1 MAIVEKSVLVL
12 HTAQQMFD
20 LVDGVELY
28 PQFLPWCGGTDVKWR
43 DEASTVATVMIDYHR
58 IKQSFTTEN
67 AKQIPSLI
75 EMKLQDGPFRHLD
88 GCWRFIALNES
99 ACKIE
104 FKLHY
109 EFSSKLLES
118 LVGPVFNHITNN
130 FVDAFVERADKVY
143 GTS

>member
-12 HTAQQMFD
+12 HSAQQMFD

-130 FVDAFVERADKVY
+130 FVDAFVERAEKVY
-143 GTS
+143 GTT

>member
-1 MAIVEKSVLVL
+1 MALVEKSVLVL
-12 HTAQQMFD
+12 HSAQQMFD

-43 DEASTVATVMIDYHR
+43 DEASTVATVMIDFHR

-75 EMKLQDGPFRHLD
+75 EMKLQAGPFRHLD
-88 GCWRFIALNES
+88 GSWRFTALNES
-99 ACKIE
+99 ACKVE
-104 FKLHY
+104 FRLHY

-118 LVGPVFNHITNN
+118 LVGPVFNHITSN
-130 FVDAFVERADKVY
+130 FVDAFVERAEKVY
-143 GTS
+143 GTT

>member
-1 MAIVEKSVLVL
+1 MALVEKSVLVL
-12 HTAQQMFD
+12 HSAQQMFD

-28 PQFLPWCGGTDVKWR
+28 PQFLPWCGGTEVKWR
-43 DEASTVATVMIDYHR
+43 DEASTVATVVIDFHR

-75 EMKLQDGPFRHLD
+75 EMKLQDGPFRQLD
-88 GCWRFIALNES
+88 GSWRFTALNES
-99 ACKIE
+99 ACKVE

-118 LVGPVFNHITNN
+118 LVGPVFNHITSN
-130 FVDAFVERADKVY
+130 FVDAFVERAEKVY
-143 GTS
+143 GIS

>member
-12 HTAQQMFD
+12 HSAQQMFD

-99 ACKIE
+99 ACKVE

-118 LVGPVFNHITNN
+118 LVGPVFNHITSN
-130 FVDAFVERADKVY
+130 FVDAFVERAEKVY

>member
-99 ACKIE
+99 ACKVE

-130 FVDAFVERADKVY
+130 FVDAFVERAEKVY

>member
-12 HTAQQMFD
+12 HSAQQMFD

-43 DEASTVATVMIDYHR
+43 DDASTVATVMIDFHR

-88 GCWRFIALNES
+88 GSWRFTALNEN
-99 ACKIE
+99 ACKVE
-104 FKLHY
+104 FRLHY

-118 LVGPVFNHITNN
+118 IVGPVFNHITSN
-130 FVDAFVERADKVY
+130 FVDAFVERAEKVY
-143 GTS
+143 GS

>member
-12 HTAQQMFD
+12 HSAQQMFD

-43 DEASTVATVMIDYHR
+43 DDASTVATIKIDYHR

-88 GCWRFIALNES
+88 GSWHFIALNES
-99 ACKIE
+99 ACKVE

-130 FVDAFVERADKVY
+130 FVDAFVERAEKVY
-143 GTS
+143 GTT

>member
-12 HTAQQMFD
+12 HSAQQMFD

-28 PQFLPWCGGTDVKWR
+28 PQFLPWCGGTEVKWR
-43 DEASTVATVMIDYHR
+43 DEASTVATVVIDFHR

-75 EMKLQDGPFRHLD
+75 EMKLQDGPFRQLD
-88 GCWRFIALNES
+88 GSWRFTALNES
-99 ACKIE
+99 ACKVE
-104 FKLHY
+104 FRLHY

-118 LVGPVFNHITNN
+118 LVGPVFNHITSN
-130 FVDAFVERADKVY
+130 FVDAFVERAEKVY
-143 GTS
+143 GIS

>member
-43 DEASTVATVMIDYHR
+43 DEASTVATVMIDFHR

-88 GCWRFIALNES
+88 GSWRFIALNES
-99 ACKIE
+99 ACKVE

-130 FVDAFVERADKVY
+130 FVDAFVERAEKVY

>member
-1 MAIVEKSVLVL
+1 MALVEKSVLVL
-12 HTAQQMFD
+12 HSAQQMFD

-43 DEASTVATVMIDYHR
+43 DEISTVATVMIDFHR

-67 AKQIPSLI
+67 AKQSPSLI

-88 GCWRFIALNES
+88 GSWRFTALDKN
-99 ACKIE
+99 ACKVE
-104 FKLHY
+104 FRLHY

-118 LVGPVFNHITNN
+118 MVGPVFNHITSN
-130 FVDAFVERADKVY
+130 FVDAFVERAERVY
-143 GTS
+143 GS

>member
-1 MAIVEKSVLVL
+1 MALVEKSVLVL

-43 DEASTVATVMIDYHR
+43 DETSTVATVMIDFHR

-88 GCWRFIALNES
+88 GSWRFTALNES
-99 ACKIE
+99 ACKVE
-104 FKLHY
+104 FRLHY

-118 LVGPVFNHITNN
+118 LVGPVFNHITSN
-130 FVDAFVERADKVY
+130 FVDAFVERAEKVY
-143 GTS
+143 GIS

>member
-12 HTAQQMFD
+12 HSAQQMFD

-104 FKLHY
+104 FRLHY

-130 FVDAFVERADKVY
+130 FVDAFVERAEKVY

>member
-1 MAIVEKSVLVL
+1 MALVEKSVLVL
-12 HTAQQMFD
+12 HSAQQMFD

-43 DEASTVATVMIDYHR
+43 DEASTVATVMIDFHR

-67 AKQIPSLI
+67 TKQIPSLI

-88 GCWRFIALNES
+88 GSWRFIALNEN
-99 ACKIE
+99 ACKVE
-104 FKLHY
+104 FRLHY

-118 LVGPVFNHITNN
+118 LVGPVFNHITSN
-130 FVDAFVERADKVY
+130 FVDAFVERAEKVY

>member
-1 MAIVEKSVLVL
+1 MALVEKSVLVL
-12 HTAQQMFD
+12 HSAQQMFD

-43 DEASTVATVMIDYHR
+43 DETSTVATVMIDFHR

-67 AKQIPSLI
+67 TKQIPSLI

-88 GCWRFIALNES
+88 GSWHFIALNEN
-99 ACKIE
+99 ACKVE
-104 FKLHY
+104 FRLHY

-118 LVGPVFNHITNN
+118 LVGPVFNHITSN
-130 FVDAFVERADKVY
+130 FVDAFVERAEKVY

>member
-1 MAIVEKSVLVL
+1 MAIVDKSVLVMFS
-12 HTAQQMFD
+12 AQQMFD

-43 DEASTVATVMIDYHR
+43 DETSTVATIGIDFHR

-67 AKQIPSLI
+67 TKQIPSLI

-99 ACKIE
+99 ACKVE

-130 FVDAFVERADKVY
+130 FVDAFVERAEKVY
-143 GTS
+143 GSS

>member
-1 MAIVEKSVLVL
+1 MAIVEKSVLVP
-12 HTAQQMFD
+12 HSSQQMFD

-43 DEASTVATVMIDYHR
+43 DDASTVATVMIDYHR

-88 GCWRFIALNES
+88 GSWRFIALNEN

-104 FKLHY
+104 FRLHY

-130 FVDAFVERADKVY
+130 FVDAFVERAERVY
-143 GTS
+143 GTP

>member
-12 HTAQQMFD
+12 HSAQQMFD

-28 PQFLPWCGGTDVKWR
+28 PQFLPWCGGTEVKWR
-43 DEASTVATVMIDYHR
+43 DDASTVATVMIDYHH

-88 GCWRFIALNES
+88 GSWRFIALDEN
-99 ACKIE
+99 ACKVE
-104 FKLHY
+104 FRLHY

-118 LVGPVFNHITNN
+118 LVGPVFSHITKN
-130 FVDAFVERADKVY
+130 FVDAFVERAEKVY
-143 GTS
+143 GPS

>member
-1 MAIVEKSVLVL
+1 MAIVDKSVLVL
-12 HTAQQMFD
+12 HSAQQMFD

-43 DEASTVATVMIDYHR
+43 DETSTVATIGIDFHR

-67 AKQIPSLI
+67 TKQIPSLI

-99 ACKIE
+99 ACKVE

-118 LVGPVFNHITNN
+118 LVGPVFHHITNN
-130 FVDAFVERADKVY
+130 FVDAFVERAEKVY
-143 GTS
+143 GTT

>member
-1 MAIVEKSVLVL
+1 MALVEKSVLVL
-12 HTAQQMFD
+12 HSAQQMFD

-43 DEASTVATVMIDYHR
+43 DETSTVATVMIDFHR

-67 AKQIPSLI
+67 TKQIPSLI

-88 GCWRFIALNES
+88 GSWRFIALNEN
-99 ACKIE
+99 ACKVE
-104 FKLHY
+104 FRLHY

-118 LVGPVFNHITNN
+118 LVGPVFNHITSN
-130 FVDAFVERADKVY
+130 FVDAFVERAEKVY

>member
-99 ACKIE
+99 ACKVE

-130 FVDAFVERADKVY
+130 FVDAFVERAEKVY
-143 GTS
+143 GTT